1 MRPDLGEQ
9 LEINAI
15 DRFGILPEEIVN
27 RRAIGGGAD
36 ASLATGASGEEKSD
50 AAVRIRA
57 RMSRPHFIPI
67 DHEIQ
72 SRGNIASIA
81 PEFHPRVV
89 GRGSPANR
97 SDCGPR
103 RAQFLSDTAIHSRR
117 PVTRSQSQCRLLR
130 SNLPR

>member
-36 ASLATGASGEEKSD
+36 ASLPQAQVGRRRAT

-67 DHEIQ
+67 DHETR

-81 PEFHPRVV
+81 PEVRPRVV

-97 SDCGPR
+97 SDCVR
-103 RAQFLSDTAIHSRR
+103 YTARA
-117 PVTRSQSQCRLLR
+117 
-130 SNLPR
+130 